1 MSEERQGPEVELLVD
16 GRPLPLAPFVRQILA
31 STIFGLVGALKG
43 GENAREISIR
53 VRRQD

>member
-1 MSEERQGPEVELLVD
+1 MSEERQDPEVELVVD

-43 GENAREISIR
+43 GENAREVSIR
-53 VRRQD
+53 VRRED